1 MFGMRWGFRSF
12 TGGGAGLAWVSAGGV
27 AALVAVCGP
36 TAGVAHG
43 GTAHGSVGDPV
54 APAVVA
60 ARDAGVR
67 AGLPG
72 GGAGIGAGAAG
83 RGPAPVSVPG
93 LAAAPVPVSG
103 LAAASVPVRGPA
115 SAAAGEADLAFHGHV
130 SLWAG
135 RVGVWV
141 EPSNHGPGAVPDA
154 TVRLR
159 FSVPLAGAEPLPPGC
174 LRGSP
179 DTVLCSTG
187 AMRAAGAGRPFA
199 LDLRVAGSPAEV
211 VVNIGTA
218 WSGGAGDRNPDNN
231 THRVLA
237 PATGDKYAY

>member
-1 MFGMRWGFRSF
+1 MVGMRRGLKRFEQFKRLKPF
-12 TGGGAGLAWVSAGGV
+12 TGVSVGV
-27 AALVAVCGP
+27 AAALVAVCGP
-36 TAGVAHG
+36 SAGVAHG
-43 GTAHGSVGDPV
+43 GAAHGGVGDPV
-54 APAVVA
+54 G
-60 ARDAGVR
+60 RMGVGIEPVLASR
-67 AGLPG
+67 GGLG
-72 GGAGIGAGAAG
+72 AGGA
-83 RGPAPVSVPG
+83 PVAPPVPG
-93 LAAAPVPVSG
+93 A
-103 LAAASVPVRGPA
+103 
-115 SAAAGEADLAFHGHV
+115 EADLAYHGHV

-141 EPSNHGPGAVPDA
+141 EPSNHGPAAVPDT

-159 FSVPLAGAEPLPPGC
+159 FSAPLAGAEQLPPGC

-179 DTVLCSTG
+179 ETVLCSTG
-187 AMRAAGAGRPFA
+187 AMRAAGAGRPIA

-211 VVNIGTA
+211 VVNINTS